1 MSDVRVGI
9 LAGYPEDGKALD
21 AVVQRSIWAEEEGF
35 DHLSLGERII
45 WKHPHLDAFVTA
57 GMIFAHTHRI
67 KMGFVVLV
75 PLRHPVITSKL
86 ITSLD
91 QVSGGRLLIF
101 PGIGGDYPR
110 EYENCGVKVSERVGR
125 TDEAL
130 EIMRRLWRG
139 EKVSHEGKY
148 YQLRDA
154 VAQPLPVQPG
164 GPPLWLAHRGRAEAS
179 IRRTVRLCD
188 GWLASWVSP
197 ERFKHVWQ
205 KTQEYA
211 REEGRDPGALTPAAI
226 VRMVIADS
234 KEEGARRAARWRAD
248 MYGHAFEPTLMEHLI
263 PVGTP
268 EQCAQKLRSFVDAGA
283 TTLTISLA
291 LPVEEWEE
299 QLKVVVKEV
308 LPRAGITLRR
318 AKQ

>member
-1 MSDVRVGI
+1 MSEIRVGI
-9 LAGYPEDGKALD
+9 LAGYPADLKGLD
-21 AVVQRSIWAEEEGF
+21 AAVQRSVWAEEQGF
-35 DHLSLGERII
+35 DFVGLGERVI
-45 WKHPHLDAFVTA
+45 WRHPHLDAFITA
-57 GMIFAHTHRI
+57 GMIFAHTTRLR
-67 KMGFVVLV
+67 MGFVVLV
-75 PLRHPVITSKL
+75 PLRHPIITSKM

-91 QVSGGRLLIF
+91 QASNGRLLIF

-110 EYENCGVKVSERVGR
+110 EYENCGVPVSERVGR

-130 EIMRRLWRG
+130 EIMRRLWGG
-139 EKVSHEGKY
+139 EKVSYEGKY
-148 YQLRDA
+148 YQLKDA

-164 GPPLWLAHRGRAEAS
+164 GPPLWLAHRGRAETS

-211 REEGRDPGALTPAAI
+211 RAEGRDPSTLTPAAI

-268 EQCAQKLRSFVDAGA
+268 EQCAQKLKSFIEAGA
-283 TTLTISLA
+283 TVLKLSFA
-291 LPVEEWEE
+291 LPEEEWEE
-299 QLKVVVKEV
+299 QEKALVKEV
-308 LPRAGITLRR
+308 LPLAGITLKKPR
-318 AKQ
+318 K